1 MVYGIFWDVEMDCIL
16 VLIAAGTLLHYNM
29 SSNGDNIG
37 EVVDYKTRSIL
48 VSM

>member
-29 SSNGDNIG
+29 SSNGGNIG
-37 EVVDYKTRSIL
+37 EVVD
-48 VSM
+48 